1 MRSSLKKKINLDPSE
16 WILLALSWLIYFGG
30 LIIFFDGDNS
40 WVLIVTGALPV
51 LITGWTSGMAMGGFA
66 ALLSISIH
74 FIIHFFHPSFSTE
87 LNIFLLNH
95 LIGFAALTVAGMLVG
110 HLRDLQN
117 STYSQLAALKD
128 NNQQLMMLSQL
139 LETTNLVTTE
149 LISTKAWV
157 EKLPDLIREIGTIAE
172 LDHIFLLQLTGYGS
186 ANYSGIIHH
195 FWSSQKENDDQ
206 AVIQEQLIPSFEI
219 INWIKTADNNH
230 PFSGNI
236 NFLSPETQTFF
247 NLNESGEFIIY
258 PIFANTSLWGF
269 IGFET
274 EDRNKIWD
282 QLERK
287 TYKSIAQTLGSTFY
301 KKLIEDNLNLRA
313 KELDSL
319 QKTSMNVSS
328 SDHLDSGLHTVLS
341 QILELSPAYD
351 TNIYL
356 KDNHELKF
364 FLSLGAN
371 QQQSLPFTHSGELE
385 VSRIVADTKQDLF
398 ISDISTFNSIEPGI
412 ASQQE
417 GLISLAL
424 VAASEVIGILNI
436 WFPSFRKFP
445 REEKTILRLL
455 ADQAATAILNM
466 QFLQVERYQRI
477 LADSLRKANLQ
488 LSNNLELK
496 QVLENILE
504 QILMLVSARDSH
516 ILLYDGKVLEFG
528 AVAYAKDVQR
538 DPVHSPD
545 NNSIFYQTAQ
555 NGECVLIPDIQEE
568 KNLQASWKT
577 GSLISLPLIFHK
589 KVIGVMNV
597 TFFEPG
603 ELDEQHFQVLNLLSN
618 QAAIAIN
625 NARTFEAER
634 EQRKLAQALQH
645 TGRIIQS
652 SLDLEVVMD
661 HILAQIATVIQYH
674 SANLMLVDDGI
685 ARVVRLQGY
694 QNLSE
699 EYPEDPFRSPFKV
712 SRFSTLEMMTET
724 KNPLIIP
731 DTTSDPQ
738 WVKTR
743 TTEKIQSWAGAPILD
758 GDQVIGF
765 LSLNNQNR
773 HYYQPEHA
781 ETLTAFASQASI
793 ALKHARLFQQ
803 SQQHARE
810 LGALHEATSTLVT
823 TLKLDD
829 LPSKIL
835 EGAVKAIP
843 ATEFGALFLVDED
856 KTVLLRKAE
865 YGKGPSF
872 NEQYSLDAN
881 ELLPIK
887 VFLENRPEMY
897 NDQDDALQSI
907 IAAPLPTQKE
917 VLGVII
923 LAGHDPGKFTEND
936 LTILTNI
943 AATTASAIRN
953 AQLHKEIEDLAI
965 TDPLTKIFNRRGL
978 EQWGQYEIDRAIRF
992 DSPLSAIFFDLDNFK
1007 NINDTY
1013 GHEIGD
1019 QVLEHV
1025 VLCSQEVI
1033 RKIDIFARIGGE
1045 EFIIILPET
1054 ALPVA
1059 VKVAERIRKN
1069 VTRSLINANSH
1080 QIQMTISLGVSEL
1093 SEEINDLV
1101 QLINAAD
1108 HLMYQAKQSGRNT
1121 TASALSNF

>member
-1 MRSSLKKKINLDPSE
+1 MKSFLRNKFNLDLSE
-16 WILLALSWLIYFGG
+16 WILLALSWLIYIGG
-30 LIIFFDGDNS
+30 LIFFADADNS
-40 WVLIVTGALPV
+40 WVMLVLGSLPV
-51 LITGWTSGMAMGGFA
+51 LITGWTLGMTFGGAAAFLSISLHFILHLIQHAFPIKLDIFLFQHLVGFA
-66 ALLSISIH
+66 ALVISG
-74 FIIHFFHPSFSTE
+74 
-87 LNIFLLNH
+87 L
-95 LIGFAALTVAGMLVG
+95 LIG
-110 HLRDLQN
+110 HLKDLQI
-117 STYSQLAALKD
+117 SAVSQLAALKD
-128 NNQQLMMLSQL
+128 NNEQLIKLSKL

-149 LISTKAWV
+149 LISAKDWA
-157 EKLPDLIREIGTIAE
+157 EKLPDLIHEIGTISE
-172 LDHIFLLQLTGYGS
+172 LEHIFLLQLTGSGT
-186 ANYSGIIHH
+186 ANYSGIIYH
-195 FWSSQKENDDQ
+195 FWSHQNKDDTQ
-206 AVIQEQLIPSFEI
+206 TSFQEQLIPSFEI
-219 INWIKTADNNH
+219 INWIKTAENNH
-230 PFSGNI
+230 PFSENI
-236 NFLSPETQTFF
+236 NFLSLETQAFF
-247 NLNESGEFIIY
+247 DLGNTGEFIIY
-258 PIFANTSLWGF
+258 PIFAETALWGF

-274 EDRNKIWD
+274 RDRKKIWD
-282 QLERK
+282 PQERNI
-287 TYKSIAQTLGSTFY
+287 YKSIAQTLGSTFY
-301 KKLIEDNLNLRA
+301 KKLIEDNLQLRA

-319 QKTSMNVSS
+319 QKTGTNISS
-328 SDHLDSGLHTVLS
+328 SDHLDTGLHTVLS

-351 TNIYL
+351 TNVYL
-356 KDNHELKF
+356 KQNHDLEF

-371 QQQSLPFTHSGELE
+371 QQQSLPFSHSGEME
-385 VSRIVADTKQDLF
+385 INRIVADTNQDLF
-398 ISDISTFNSIEPGI
+398 ISDISIYNGLETGL
-412 ASQQE
+412 ATQQE
-417 GLISLAL
+417 GFICMAL

-436 WFPSFRKFP
+436 WFSSVRDFP
-445 REEKTILRLL
+445 EEEKTILRLL
-455 ADQAATAILNM
+455 ADQAATAILNI
-466 QFLQVERYQRI
+466 QFLQVERGQRI

-488 LSNNLELK
+488 LSDNLELK
-496 QVLENILE
+496 QVLESILD
-504 QILMLVSARDSH
+504 QVLMLVSARDSH
-516 ILLYDGKVLEFG
+516 ILLYDGETLDFG

-538 DPVHSPD
+538 DPVHSPE

-555 NGECVLIPDIQEE
+555 KGGRILIPDIQEE

-577 GSLISLPLIFHK
+577 GSLISLPLIFHR

-597 TFFEPG
+597 SFFEPG
-603 ELDEQHFQVLNLLSN
+603 ELDEQRLQVLDLLSN

-645 TGRIIQS
+645 TGRVIQS

-674 SANLMLVDDGI
+674 SANLMLVEDGQTRI
-685 ARVVRLQGY
+685 VRMQDY

-699 EYPEDPFRSPFKV
+699 ENLDELFYAPFNV
-712 SRFSTLEMMTET
+712 SKFGTLELMTES
-724 KNPLIIP
+724 KNPLIVP
-731 DTTSDPQ
+731 DTTSDPL

-773 HYYQPEHA
+773 HYYQPEHT

-793 ALKHARLFQQ
+793 AIKHARLFQQ
-803 SQQHARE
+803 SQQHTRE
-810 LGALHEATSTLVT
+810 LRALHEATSTLVT

-843 ATEFGALFLVDED
+843 ATEYGALFLVDEE
-856 KTVLLRKAE
+856 KNVLIRKAK

-872 NEQYSLDAN
+872 KEQYSLDAA
-881 ELLPIK
+881 EFLPVK
-887 VFLENRPEMY
+887 VFMENKPDMY
-897 NDQDDALQSI
+897 EDQDDSLQAV
-907 IAAPLPTQKE
+907 IAVPLPAQTG

-923 LAGHDPGKFTEND
+923 LAGHEPGIFAKND

-965 TDPLTKIFNRRGL
+965 TDPLTNIFNRRGL
-978 EQWGQYEIDRAIRF
+978 EQWGQYEIDRAKRF
-992 DSPLSAIFFDLDNFK
+992 DSPLSAIFFDLDHFK
-1007 NINDTY
+1007 EVNDTY

-1019 QVLEHV
+1019 QVLQQVIH
-1025 VLCSQEVI
+1025 CSQEVI

-1059 VKVAERIRKN
+1059 VKVAERIRKS
-1069 VTRSLINANSH
+1069 VAKYVFNANSH
-1080 QIQMTISLGVSEL
+1080 QIKMTISLGVSEL
-1093 SEEINDLV
+1093 SKEINDLV
-1101 QLINAAD
+1101 PLINAAD

-1121 TASALSNF
+1121 TASSLSNF

>member
-1 MRSSLKKKINLDPSE
+1 MRSFLRKEINLEPSE
-16 WILLALSWLIYFGG
+16 WVLLALSWLIYIGG
-30 LIIFFDGDNS
+30 LIFFSDADNS
-40 WVLIVTGALPV
+40 WVMLVLGVLPV
-51 LITGWTSGMAMGGFA
+51 LVTGWTLGMTLGGA
-66 ALLSISIH
+66 AAFLSISLH
-74 FIIHFFHPSFSTE
+74 FILYFIQPVFSAELDIFFFQ
-87 LNIFLLNH
+87 H
-95 LIGFAALTVAGMLVG
+95 LVGFAALTIAGLLIG
-110 HLRDLQN
+110 HLKDLQI
-117 STYSQLAALKD
+117 SAVSQLAALKD
-128 NNQQLMMLSQL
+128 NNQQLIMLSKL
-139 LETTNLVTTE
+139 LETTNLVTNE
-149 LISTKAWV
+149 LISVKDWA
-157 EKLPDLIREIGTIAE
+157 EKLPDFIREIGTISE
-172 LDHIFLLQLTGYGS
+172 LDHIFLLHLTGSGT

-195 FWSSQKENDDQ
+195 YWSYQNKDDTQ
-206 AVIQEQLIPSFEI
+206 ILFQEQLIPSFEI
-219 INWIKTADNNH
+219 ITWIKTAENNH

-236 NFLSPETQTFF
+236 NFLSSETQAFF
-247 NLNESGEFIIY
+247 GLHNTGEFIIY
-258 PIFANTSLWGF
+258 PIFAATALWGF

-274 EDRNKIWD
+274 IDLNEIWD
-282 QLERK
+282 PLVRN
-287 TYKSIAQTLGSTFY
+287 TYKSIAHTLGSTFY
-301 KKLIEDNLNLRA
+301 NKLIEDNLHLRA

-319 QKTSMNVSS
+319 QKTSTNVSS
-328 SDHLDSGLHTVLS
+328 SDHLDTGLHTVLS

-356 KDNHELKF
+356 KQNSDLEF

-371 QQQSLPFTHSGELE
+371 QQQSLPFSHPGEIE
-385 VSRIVADTKQDLF
+385 ISRIVADTNQDLF
-398 ISDISTFNSIEPGI
+398 IPDISIFNGIETGL
-412 ASQQE
+412 ATQQE
-417 GLISLAL
+417 GFISMAL

-436 WFPSFRKFP
+436 WFLSTRNFAQ
-445 REEKTILRLL
+445 EERTILRLL
-455 ADQAATAILNM
+455 ADQAATAILNI
-466 QFLQVERYQRI
+466 QFLQVERDQRI

-488 LSNNLELK
+488 LSDNLELK

-504 QILMLVSARDSH
+504 QVLMLVSARDSH
-516 ILLYDGKVLEFG
+516 ILLYDGVKLDFG

-545 NNSIFYQTAQ
+545 NNSIYYQTAQ
-555 NGECVLIPDIQEE
+555 KGERILIPDIQEE

-577 GSLISLPLIFHK
+577 GSLISLPLIFHR

-603 ELDEQHFQVLNLLSN
+603 ELDEQRLQVLDLLSN

-645 TGRIIQS
+645 TGRVIQS
-652 SLDLEVVMD
+652 SLDLDVVMD

-674 SANLMLVDDGI
+674 SANLMLVEDGQTQ
-685 ARVVRLQGY
+685 VVRLQDY
-694 QNLSE
+694 QNTSE
-699 EYPEDPFRSPFKV
+699 ENLGDLLHAPFNV
-712 SRFSTLEMMTET
+712 SRFSTLEMMTES

-731 DTTSDPQ
+731 DTTSDPS

-781 ETLTAFASQASI
+781 ETLAAFASQASI

-810 LGALHEATSTLVT
+810 LRALHEATSTLVT

-843 ATEFGALFLVDED
+843 ATEYGALFLVDEE
-856 KTVLLRKAE
+856 KNVLFRKAKF
-865 YGKGPSF
+865 GKGPSF
-872 NEQYSLDAN
+872 KEQYSLDDA
-881 ELLPIK
+881 EFLPIK
-887 VFLENRPEMY
+887 VFLSNQPEMY
-897 NDQDDALQSI
+897 DDQDDALQSV
-907 IAAPLPTQKE
+907 IAVPLPAQTG

-923 LAGHDPGKFTEND
+923 LAGHEPGKFSEND

-943 AATTASAIRN
+943 AATTASTIRN
-953 AQLHKEIEDLAI
+953 AQLHKEIEDLAV
-965 TDPLTKIFNRRGL
+965 TDPLTSIFNRRGL
-978 EQWGQYEIDRAIRF
+978 EQWGQYEIDRAKRF

-1007 NINDTY
+1007 EVNDTY

-1019 QVLEHV
+1019 QVLQQV
-1025 VLCSQEVI
+1025 IFCSQEVI

-1059 VKVAERIRKN
+1059 VKVAERIRK
-1069 VTRSLINANSH
+1069 SIAKCIFNANSH
-1080 QIQMTISLGVSEL
+1080 QLQMTISLGVSEL

-1101 QLINAAD
+1101 PLINAAD

-1121 TASALSNF
+1121 TASALTNF